1 MLMLP
6 ALPALS
12 VLHAQHAAFRVKG
25 RVVTERGEPIDKA
38 DVRLEA
44 FYGYAAGTFAGPRK
58 LSAQSNAKGEWNVGA
73 LQPGIWLFEV
83 MAPGYIPE
91 TVVLPIRILTT
102 VSMGTSGMAL
112 TWDLVLKPV
121 RPSTDVKGEL
131 LTQAHLQRTPRD
143 VRAMLSRLM
152 QKSNGEVA
160 SATVSAPSQSATATA
175 DPINLDDAYLSG
187 ALQDFVEKNSGNI
200 ETVRSNAV
208 PVINK
213 VSAGYPKDFTDLAY
227 PPQVADDYVGCP
239 DVQDKDAFAARVHG
253 DSMTPKYR
261 PGDIVIFSPA
271 LSPKSGDDC
280 FIRFED
286 GQTTFKRIFFEN
298 DETST
303 PVIRLQPRNEKY
315 RAQVIPAEQITG
327 LYKAVYKYQSVEE

>member
-1 MLMLP
+1 MEPLGTKLRRQRRRLGLTLDELAGRTGISKP
-6 ALPALS
+6 YLS
-12 VLHAQHAAFRVKG
+12 LIETG
-25 RVVTERGEPIDKA
+25 RVPNPPSDEK
-38 DVRLEA
+38 L
-44 FYGYAAGTFAGPRK
+44 RK
-58 LSAQSNAKGEWNVGA
+58 LEQTLGFTA
-73 LQPGIWLFEV
+73 
-83 MAPGYIPE
+83 
-91 TVVLPIRILTT
+91 
-102 VSMGTSGMAL
+102 
-112 TWDLVLKPV
+112 
-121 RPSTDVKGEL
+121 GEL

-152 QKSNGEVA
+152 QGHNQGREIRGEGQGSTGTAIVDE
-160 SATVSAPSQSATATA
+160 SSTSSPLAPRPS
-175 DPINLDDAYLSG
+175 PLNLDDAYLSG
-187 ALQDFVEKNSGNI
+187 ALQDFVEKNAGNI

-239 DVQDKDAFAARVHG
+239 DIHDKDAFAARVHG

-261 PGDIVIFSPA
+261 AGDIVIFSPA

-280 FIRFED
+280 FVRFED

-298 DETST
+298 DENSS

-315 RAQVIPAEQITG
+315 RAQVSPAERITG